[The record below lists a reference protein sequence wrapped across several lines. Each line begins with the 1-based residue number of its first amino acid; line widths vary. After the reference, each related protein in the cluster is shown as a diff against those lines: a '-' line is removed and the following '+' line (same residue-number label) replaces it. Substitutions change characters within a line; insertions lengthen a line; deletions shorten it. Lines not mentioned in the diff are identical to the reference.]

1 MKIKLTTALYYFKER
16 LFLTIMKTFIFL
28 FCTTVFSFTPRNAFS
43 QEKIIIDHDQLVTVD
58 QVFKII
64 KKQTDYR
71 FIYPKELFNEAP
83 KVQLKKGEIF
93 VTKLLEQSLTSNK
106 FHFEVSNGSIIVIKE
121 NAKPV
126 VVLKEIQ
133 RIEVSGKVV
142 DGSGQPLIGA
152 NILEKGTKNG
162 TLADLDG
169 NFKLTVKDKNAVLV
183 VSYTGFLIKEV
194 PVNLKTTDLTI
205 VLQDD
210 ATLLDDVVVVGFGKQ
225 KKQSVVSSI
234 ATIKG
239 EELKMPTRSL
249 SNNLSGRLAGVIAVQ
264 RSGEPGYDN
273 SEFWIR
279 GISSFKGGTTPLVL
293 VDGIP
298 RKMNDIEPDEIET
311 FSLLKDAAA
320 TAIYGAEG
328 ANGVVLITS
337 KRGKIQKTL
346 ISYRTEYS
354 LLQPTRLPEFL
365 GAVDFMNLAN
375 EALGNEGQPSL
386 YSPELIA
393 RTQSGLDPD
402 LYPDVQWL
410 DLLQKTTNNQRHTL
424 NFRGGGEKARF
435 FISGSYFGESGLFKS
450 NPNADYES
458 NIGLKR
464 YNLRSNVDFDVTNT
478 TLLRVDLSG
487 QYLETN
493 YPGIGTTTLFQRM
506 TIAPPNLFPMIFSD
520 GTLSAHPR
528 QERASPTGNRSNP
541 YNLLMES
548 GYTKEW
554 RSGLQSKVALE
565 QKLDVITDG
574 LMVKG
579 VVSYDSDSY
588 YASDRR
594 KTEAQFAASG
604 RDINGNLIYA
614 QKSDVVSLGD
624 ATERSS
630 GNKNIYVETSL
641 NYAKTFNDKHAV
653 GGMLL
658 YYQKETQYNYEALAY
673 RKQAYIGRATYMFD
687 RRYSIE
693 VNFGKTGSEAFAEGN
708 RFGFFPAVGVAW
720 VASNENFFE
729 GVKDVINE
737 LKIRASVGRTGNDNT
752 GGERFLYMGTFVDAS
767 GYPIGIGG
775 SGALN
780 SIGGY
785 TEGRF
790 AAPGLSWEIED
801 KRNIGIDLGLFNNN
815 ITLQAD
821 YFDNQRYNILLQ
833 RNTVSATAG
842 FNQSPWQNFGKVNN
856 KGIDL
861 SLNTKKH
868 FGDFLVG
875 LRGTLTYAKNKIIEY
890 DELKQ
895 PYSWMNIT
903 GTSLNTPNLFVAE
916 GLYTVDDFDLSVV
929 NGANVYTLKAGLP
942 VSMLSA
948 NNQPGDIK
956 YKDLDGNGKIEL
968 LFDQSRNVAKPSV
981 PEMVYGLGFDVE
993 YKNFYLNAFFQGA
1006 GNVSAVLG
1014 GDNPQGFFPFTFGV
1028 EESSVRKE
1036 GLNRWTAANPSQ
1048 DVLYPRLRTGPYFHN
1063 TAGSTWW
1070 LRDAS
1075 YIRLKNVEIGYSVDK
1090 SLLKKL
1096 GFTTGRV
1103 YVMGNNLYVWDKI
1116 KMWDPE
1122 IGNTNAGMNYPIPRT
1137 VTFGL
1142 ELTL

>member
-1 MKIKLTTALYYFKER
+1 MKIKLTTALSYFKER
-16 LFLTIMKTFIFL
+16 LLLTIMKTFIFL
-28 FCTTVFSFTPRNAFS
+28 FCTTVFSFNSGNSFA
-43 QEKIIIDHDQLVTVD
+43 QERIKIDHDQLVTID

-106 FHFEVSNGSIIVIKE
+106 FYFEVSNGSTIVIKE
-121 NAKPV
+121 NVKPV
-126 VVLKEIQ
+126 VVHKEIQ
-133 RIEVSGKVV
+133 GIEISGKVV
-142 DGSGQPLIGA
+142 DGSGQPLVGA
-152 NILEKGTKNG
+152 NILEKGTTNG
-162 TLADLDG
+162 TQADFDG

-183 VSYTGFLIKEV
+183 VSYTGFLIKAV

-210 ATLLDDVVVVGFGKQ
+210 ATSLDDVVVVGFGKQ
-225 KKQSVVSSI
+225 KKESVVSSI
-234 ATIKG
+234 STIKG
-239 EELKMPTRSL
+239 EELKLPTRSL
-249 SNNLSGRLAGVIAVQ
+249 SNNLAGRVSGIIAVQ

-298 RKMNDIEPDEIET
+298 RNMNDIEPDEIET
-311 FSLLKDAAA
+311 FSILKDAAS

-337 KRGKIQKTL
+337 KRGKVQKTL
-346 ISYRTEYS
+346 ISYRGEYS
-354 LLQPTRLPEFL
+354 FLQPTRLPEFL
-365 GAVDFMNLAN
+365 GAVDFMKLY
-375 EALGNEGQPSL
+375 NEGLSNEGKQPKFS
-386 YSPELIA
+386 EEIIA

-410 DLLQKTTNNQRHTL
+410 DLLKNTTNNQRHTL

-435 FISGSYFGESGLFKS
+435 FISGAYFGESGLFKS
-450 NPNADYES
+450 NPNVNYEN

-493 YPGIGTTTLFQRM
+493 YPAIGAKNLFRNMTL
-506 TIAPPNLFPMIFSD
+506 APPNLYPMIFSD
-520 GTLSAHPR
+520 GTFASHP
-528 QERASPTGNRSNP
+528 SPSDNRSNP

-548 GYTKEW
+548 GYAKEW
-554 RSGLQSKVALE
+554 RSSLQSKVAIE
-565 QKLDVITDG
+565 QKLDVLTDG
-574 LMVKG
+574 LMLRG
-579 VVSYDSDSY
+579 VVSYDSDSKY
-588 YASDRR
+588 ISRR
-594 KTEAQFAASG
+594 TKTPPQFIANG
-604 RDINGNLIYA
+604 RDLNGNLIYS
-614 QKSDVVSLGD
+614 QTINETVFGEPSE
-624 ATERSS
+624 TNT
-630 GNKNIYVETSL
+630 GNKNIYLETSL
-641 NYAKTFNDKHAV
+641 NYGKTFNNKHLV

-658 YYQKETQYNYEALAY
+658 FYQKEAQYTQEALAF
-673 RKQAYIGRATYMFD
+673 RKQAYVGRATYMFD

-693 VNFGKTGSEAFAEGN
+693 ANFGITGSENFAAGN

-720 VASNENFFE
+720 IASNENFFK
-729 GVKDVINE
+729 GVKDVIND
-737 LKIRASVGRTGNDNT
+737 LKIRASIGRTGNDKTNPDIFID
-752 GGERFLYMGTFVDAS
+752 RFPYRGTFAGAS

-775 SGALN
+775 SGSLN
-780 SIGGY
+780 GMDGY
-785 TEGRF
+785 VEGRF
-790 AAPGLSWEIED
+790 AAPNLSWEIED

-815 ITLQAD
+815 VTLQAD
-821 YFDNQRYNILLQ
+821 YFDNSRYSILLQ
-833 RNTVSATAG
+833 RNTVAASTG
-842 FNQSPWQNFGKVNN
+842 FREAPWQNFGRVDN

-861 SLNTKKH
+861 SLNANRK

-875 LRGTLTYAKNKIIEY
+875 MRGTFTYAKNKIIEY
-890 DELKQ
+890 DEVKQ

-903 GTSLNTPNLFVAE
+903 GTSLNTPNLYIAE
-916 GLYTVDDFDLSVV
+916 GLYTKDDFDVSVV
-929 NGANVYTLKAGLP
+929 NGAQVYTLKAGLAT
-942 VSMLSA
+942 STLSA
-948 NNQPGDIK
+948 NNLPGDIK
-956 YKDLDGNGKIEL
+956 YKDLNGDGKIDQ
-968 LFDQSRNVAKPSV
+968 FDQTRNVANPTV
-981 PEMVYGLGFDVE
+981 PEIVYGLGFNVE
-993 YKNFYLNAFFQGA
+993 YKNFYLNGFFQGA
-1006 GNVSAVLG
+1006 GNVSTVLG
-1014 GDNPQGFFPFTFGV
+1014 GSNPEGFFPFTYGV

-1036 GLNRWTAANPSQ
+1036 GLNRWTVANPSQ
-1048 DVLYPRLRTGPYFHN
+1048 DVLYPRQRSTTYYHN
-1063 TAGSTWW
+1063 TVGSTWW

-1075 YIRLKNVEIGYSVDK
+1075 YIRLKNVEIGYNLDK
-1090 SLLKKL
+1090 SLLNKL
-1096 GFTTGRV
+1096 GLTTGRL

-1122 IGNTNAGMNYPIPRT
+1122 IGNENAGLNYPIPRT

>member
-1 MKIKLTTALYYFKER
+1 MKIKLTTALSYFKER
-16 LFLTIMKTFIFL
+16 LLLTIMKTFIFL
-28 FCTTVFSFTPRNAFS
+28 FCTTVFSFNSGKTFA
-43 QEKIIIDHDQLVTVD
+43 QEKIKIDHDQLVTVD

-93 VTKLLEQSLTSNK
+93 VTKLLEQSLTSNN
-106 FHFEVSNGSIIVIKE
+106 FYFEVSNGSTIVIKE
-121 NAKPV
+121 NLKPIV
-126 VVLKEIQ
+126 VRKEMQ
-133 RIEVSGKVV
+133 SIEVSGKVI
-142 DGSGQPLIGA
+142 DGSGQPLVGA
-152 NILEKGTKNG
+152 NVLEKGTANG
-162 TLADLDG
+162 TQADFDG
-169 NFKLTVKDKNAVLV
+169 NFKLSVKDKNAVLI
-183 VSYTGFLIKEV
+183 VSYTGYLMKEV
-194 PVNLKTTDLTI
+194 PVKLKTTDLTI

-210 ATLLDDVVVVGFGKQ
+210 ATSLDDVVIVGFGKQ
-225 KKQSVVSSI
+225 KKESVVSSI
-234 ATIKG
+234 STIKG
-239 EELKMPTRSL
+239 EELKLPSRSL
-249 SNNLSGRLAGVIAVQ
+249 SNNLAGRVSGIIAVQ

-298 RKMNDIEPDEIET
+298 RNMNDIEPDEIET
-311 FSLLKDAAA
+311 FSILKDAAS

-337 KRGKIQKTL
+337 KRGKVQKTL
-346 ISYRTEYS
+346 ISYRGEYS

-365 GAVDFMNLAN
+365 GAVDFMKLY
-375 EALGNEGQPSL
+375 NEGLSNEGKQPKFSD
-386 YSPELIA
+386 EVIA

-410 DLLQKTTNNQRHTL
+410 DLLRNTTNNQRHTL

-435 FISGSYFGESGLFKS
+435 FISGAYFGESGLFKS
-450 NPNADYES
+450 NPNVNYEN

-493 YPGIGTTTLFQRM
+493 YPGVGTAALFRNMTL
-506 TIAPPNLFPMIFSD
+506 APPNLYPMIFSD
-520 GTLSAHPR
+520 GTFASHPTPSA
-528 QERASPTGNRSNP
+528 NRSNP

-548 GYTKEW
+548 GYAKEW

-565 QKLDVITDG
+565 QKLDVVTEG

-579 VVSYDSDSY
+579 VVSYDSDSQY
-588 YASDRR
+588 ISRR
-594 KTEAQFAASG
+594 TKTPPQFIANG
-604 RDINGNLIYA
+604 RDINGNLIYSQTVNEA
-614 QKSDVVSLGD
+614 AFGEP
-624 ATERSS
+624 TEANS
-630 GNKNIYVETSL
+630 GNKKIYLETSL
-641 NYAKTFNDKHAV
+641 NYGKTFNDKHLV

-658 YYQKETQYNYEALAY
+658 FYQKETQFSDQALAF

-693 VNFGKTGSEAFAEGN
+693 ANFGLTGSEAFSKGN

-720 VASNENFFE
+720 NASNENFFK
-729 GVKDVINE
+729 GVKDVIND
-737 LKIRASVGRTGNDNT
+737 LKIRASIGRTGNDNT
-752 GGERFLYMGTFVDAS
+752 GGDRFLYRGTFGSAS

-775 SGALN
+775 SGSLN
-780 SIGGY
+780 GIGGY
-785 TEGRF
+785 VEGRF
-790 AAPGLSWEIED
+790 AAPNLSWEIED
-801 KRNIGIDLGLFNNN
+801 KRNIGIDLGLFNNS

-821 YFDNQRYNILLQ
+821 YFDNSRYDILLQ
-833 RNTVSATAG
+833 RNTVSASTG
-842 FNQSPWQNFGKVNN
+842 FREAPWQNFGRVDN

-861 SLNTKKH
+861 SLNVNRQ
-868 FGDFLVG
+868 FGDFFVG
-875 LRGTLTYAKNKIIEY
+875 MRGTFTYAKNKIIEF
-890 DELKQ
+890 DEVKQ

-903 GTSLNTPNLFVAE
+903 GTSLNTPNVYIAE
-916 GLYTVDDFDLSVV
+916 GLYTEDDFDVSVV
-929 NGANVYTLKAGLP
+929 NGAQVYVLKDGLAA
-942 VSMLSA
+942 STLSA
-948 NNQPGDIK
+948 NNLPGDIK
-956 YKDLDGNGKIEL
+956 YKDLNGDGKIDQ
-968 LFDQSRNVAKPSV
+968 FDQTRNVANPTV
-981 PEMVYGLGFDVE
+981 PEIVYGLGFNVE
-993 YKNFYLNAFFQGA
+993 YKNFYLNGFFQGS
-1006 GNVSAVLG
+1006 GNVSTVLG
-1014 GDNPQGFFPFTFGV
+1014 GSNPEGFFPFTFGV

-1036 GLNRWTAANPSQ
+1036 GLNRWTVDNPSQ
-1048 DVLYPRLRTGPYFHN
+1048 DVLYPRLRSSAYPHN
-1063 TAGSTWW
+1063 RAASTWW

-1075 YIRLKNVEIGYSVDK
+1075 YIRLKNVEIGYNLDK
-1090 SLLKKL
+1090 SLLNKL
-1096 GFTTGRV
+1096 GLTTGRL

-1122 IGNTNAGMNYPIPRT
+1122 IGNENAGLNYPIPRT